1 MSHKH
6 ETEQAF
12 LEVVKAGLDKA
23 EEAVDDLTLMRL
35 RQLRKQALQS
45 VPETTAPL
53 ASAPVSSS
61 MALREQWWMPLT
73 SVAATVLIAVLGFH
87 MTSQITTSVV
97 PENETLSALEDMQ
110 ILGAEQSL
118 DFYQDL
124 EFYQWLYEQKD
135 LG

>member
-1 MSHKH
+1 MMHKH
-6 ETEQAF
+6 ESEQAF
-12 LEVVKAGLDKA
+12 LEAVKAGLDKA
-23 EEAVDDLTLMRL
+23 EDAVDDLTLMRL

-45 VPETTAPL
+45 VSES
-53 ASAPVSSS
+53 SAPAVV
-61 MALREQWWMPLT
+61 LREQWWMPLT

-87 MTSQITTSVV
+87 MTTQITSTVA
-97 PENETLSALEDMQ
+97 PQDDTFSALEDMQ

-124 EFYQWLYEQKD
+124 EFYQWLDEQKD